1 MQINKN
7 KKIYFLIFLTYISSS
22 SILAIGILYTAYLVE
37 VFKKTTFAII
47 IIIIGIIMINVV
59 TKLFEVRIINHLIK
73 NEYIKLNKSI
83 RYLKY
88 IPEDKMYNIEF
99 YIEENK
105 KELELKYEKELLKK
119 EMSNF

>member
-22 SILAIGILYTAYLVE
+22 SILAIGILYNAYLVE
-37 VFKKTTFAII
+37 VLKKTTFAII
-47 IIIIGIIMINVV
+47 IIIIGIIMINFV

-88 IPEDKMYNIEF
+88 IPEDEIGNIEK

>member
-47 IIIIGIIMINVV
+47 IIIIGIIMINFV

-88 IPEDKMYNIEF
+88 IPEDEIGNIEK